1 MKTLFL
7 AFFFS
12 LQAFVA
18 CNALAWSPM
27 ETNRSTS
34 EMFFQC
40 QWLTAGSDQNQE
52 EQDQEEQD
60 DNETEEEEEP
70 DCD

>member
-7 AFFFS
+7 VFFFS

-18 CNALAWSPM
+18 CNALARSPM

-40 QWLTAGSDQNQE
+40 QWLTAGNE
-52 EQDQEEQD
+52 ESQEEQD

>member
-1 MKTLFL
+1 MKTLLL
-7 AFFFS
+7 AFFIS

-18 CNALAWSPM
+18 SNALAWAPM
-27 ETNRSTS
+27 ETYRSTS
-34 EMFFQC
+34 EMFSQC
-40 QWLTAGSDQNQE
+40 QWLTAGSEENQE
-52 EQDQEEQD
+52 ERD

>member
-1 MKTLFL
+1 MKYLFL
-7 AFFFS
+7 VFFIS

-18 CNALAWSPM
+18 SNALAWAPM
-27 ETNRSTS
+27 ETYRSTG

-40 QWLTAGSDQNQE
+40 QWLTAGSEENQE
-52 EQDQEEQD
+52 EKDQEEKD
-60 DNETEEEEEP
+60 VNETEEEEP

>member
-1 MKTLFL
+1 MKYLFL
-7 AFFFS
+7 AFFIS

-18 CNALAWSPM
+18 SNALAWAPM
-27 ETNRSTS
+27 ETYRSTG

-40 QWLTAGSDQNQE
+40 QWLTAGSEENQE
-52 EQDQEEQD
+52 EQE

>member
-7 AFFFS
+7 AFFIS
-12 LQAFVA
+12 LHAFVA
-18 CNALAWSPM
+18 SNALAWAPM
-27 ETNRSTS
+27 ETYRSTG

-40 QWLTAGSDQNQE
+40 QWLTAGSEENQE
-52 EQDQEEQD
+52 EQE

>member
-12 LQAFVA
+12 LQAIA
-18 CNALAWSPM
+18 AGNALAWSPM
-27 ETNRSTS
+27 ETYRSTG

-40 QWLTAGSDQNQE
+40 QWLTAGSEENQE
-52 EQDQEEQD
+52 EQDN
-60 DNETEEEEEP
+60 NETEEEEEP